1 MVKSLRIRFVIVYTI
16 VLAVISASSYLLGMY
31 PLPSGYLLLPL
42 GVLLSALFI
51 ARFSFMPIERIV
63 RRISLMK
70 AGKPLPEEMKEWE
83 MDGILQAFME
93 MQDENMKQIESHR
106 RFTSDV
112 AHEIRS
118 PLTALKGSIEVALRR
133 DRTAEEYRDVLRRSL
148 DEVNR
153 LQGIAENLLLLSRAD
168 YNIIEMRK
176 EWFDLNEL
184 VQSIVDRLK
193 GMIAEKGI
201 VLREEYHEPLEFFGD
216 QGFIDQAISN
226 LLDNAIKYTPR
237 GGVISIRTS
246 CINSSILV
254 AVSDSGPGIPREEQE
269 KVFQRFY
276 RLDRARSRASG
287 GAGLGLSITQWI
299 IESHGGKITLESAE
313 GRGTTFL
320 LAFPLENGNRCER
333 EEYLSVSSI
342 SNL

>member
-1 MVKSLRIRFVIVYTI
+1 MVKSLRIRFALVYTLI
-16 VLAVISASSYLLGMY
+16 LAVISASSYMLGVY
-31 PLPSGYLLLPL
+31 PHPSGYLLLPL
-42 GVLLSALFI
+42 GLFLTALFM
-51 ARFSFMPIERIV
+51 ARLSFMPVDRIV
-63 RRISLMK
+63 QRIRMMK
-70 AGKPLPEEMKEWE
+70 AGEPLYNVMDEEEM
-83 MDGILQAFME
+83 DDILEAFME
-93 MQDENMKQIESHR
+93 MQKENMKQIESHR

-133 DRTAEEYRDVLRRSL
+133 NRTSEEYRDVLRRSL

-168 YNIIEMRK
+168 SNIIEMRR

-184 VQSIVDRLK
+184 VQGIVDRLK

-201 VLREEYHEPLEFFGD
+201 VFREEYYEPLEFFGD

-226 LLDNAIKYTPR
+226 LLDNAIKYTPP
-237 GGVISIRTS
+237 GGVISVRTS
-246 CINSSILV
+246 CTNSSILV
-254 AVSDSGPGIPREEQE
+254 AVSDSGPGIPGEEQE

-299 IESHGGKITLESAE
+299 IESHGGKITLQSAE
-313 GRGTTFL
+313 GRGSTFF
-320 LAFPLENGNRCER
+320 LAFPLETGISRCER
-333 EEYLSVSSI
+333 EEYLSLPSMS
-342 SNL
+342 